1 MQIWSLF
8 TRYTEINKFD
18 WEPFYLQLL
27 EKDLIH
33 RLPIIS
39 TSEHIKNK
47 NFAPF
52 DRMLIA

>member
-18 WEPFYLQLL
+18 SEPFNLQLL

-33 RLPIIS
+33 RHSIFS
-39 TSEHIKNK
+39 TSERIKNE